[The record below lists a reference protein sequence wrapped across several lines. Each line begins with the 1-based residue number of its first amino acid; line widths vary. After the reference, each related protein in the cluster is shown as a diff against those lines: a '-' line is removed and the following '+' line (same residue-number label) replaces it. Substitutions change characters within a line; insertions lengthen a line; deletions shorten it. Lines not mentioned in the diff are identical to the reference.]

1 MKFIKKHWLMSIIS
15 LLLVSSTGYN
25 FYQNEELDNQISI
38 SNDLISEN
46 SDLTTQRDYLEEQL
60 GYCISQKQELED
72 ELGYSNGT
80 INDFDYELQ
89 DQTNSN
95 YRLEDEIDDLEREIR
110 NLKYDLEECE
120 DDLRDCN

>member
-1 MKFIKKHWLMSIIS
+1 MSIIS